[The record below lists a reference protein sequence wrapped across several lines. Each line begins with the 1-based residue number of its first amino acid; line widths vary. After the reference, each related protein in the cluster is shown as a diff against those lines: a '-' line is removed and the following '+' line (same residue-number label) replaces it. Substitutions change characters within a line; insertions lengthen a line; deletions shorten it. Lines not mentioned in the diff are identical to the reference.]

1 MHVTPPPPP
10 ASGDDGNGPGHEDDQ
25 HAHLP
30 HQRWE
35 ELPPVD
41 VRIPDDLS
49 ELDDEVAAYQA
60 ELRAQRRRERVDRLV
75 PGLRSLRGRRRRPGR
90 RHRPDLLERLDR
102 RDRPRAPG
110 GRPRHTSGA
119 AVALIV
125 IVLAAL
131 GAMVPLVLAHPR
143 PLAPQGAVPLAS
155 TTAPPGAVGGLLPGV
170 PLSTARTSRP
180 ATDLRPALIVLLP
193 VACECPRAIH
203 EIVSQAREGRPIP
216 TYLVAPW
223 TDDPSLE
230 RLVRQPDAA
239 AGFAVGYNDPGAS
252 LSRLYR
258 ADPRQPTLLLV
269 AMDGRLVHPPRI
281 FTVGDRLEGWLGAL
295 PGR

>member
-10 ASGDDGNGPGHEDDQ
+10 ASGDDGNGPRHEDDQ

-30 HQRWE
+30 YQRWD

-49 ELDDEVAAYQA
+49 ELDAEVATYQA
-60 ELRAQRRRERVDRLV
+60 ELRSRRRRERVDRLV
-75 PGLRSLRGRRRRPGR
+75 PGLRRLRARRGR

-102 RDRPRAPG
+102 RAQREAPA
-110 GRPRHTSGA
+110 GRSRHTSGA
-119 AVALIV
+119 VVALIV

-143 PLAPQGAVPLAS
+143 PLAPRGAVPLAS
-155 TTAPPGAVGGLLPGV
+155 TSVLPGAVGGLLPDV

-203 EIVSQAREGRPIP
+203 EIVSQTREGRPIP

-239 AGFAVGYNDPGAS
+239 AGLAVGYNDPGAS

-269 AMDGRLVHPPRI
+269 AMDGRLVHPPRT

>member
-10 ASGDDGNGPGHEDDQ
+10 ASGDDGNRPGHGDDP
-25 HAHLP
+25 HAYLP
-30 HQRWE
+30 HQHWGGLSPLDPR
-35 ELPPVD
+35 LN

-49 ELDDEVAAYQA
+49 ELDDDVAAYRA
-60 ELRAQRRRERVDRLV
+60 ELRSQRRRERIDRLV
-75 PGLRSLRGRRRRPGR
+75 PGLRN
-90 RHRPDLLERLDR
+90 R
-102 RDRPRAPG
+102 RDRLHRHDRLHRVDRRGEPAGRAG

-119 AVALIV
+119 AVALLL

-131 GAMVPLVLAHPR
+131 GAMVPLILAHPR

-155 TTAPPGAVGGLLPGV
+155 TTALPGTVGGLLPEV
-170 PLSTARTSRP
+170 TLNTARTSRS

-193 VACECPRAIH
+193 VACECPDAVH
-203 EIVSQAREGRPIP
+203 EIVGQTREGTPIP

-223 TDDPSLE
+223 IDDPSLDS
-230 RLVRQPDAA
+230 LVRQPDAA
-239 AGFAVGYNDPGAS
+239 ARLAVGYSDPGSS
-252 LSRLYR
+252 LARLYR

-269 AMDGRLVHPPRI
+269 AADGRLVQSPRT